1 MFLIDMAL
9 RRYRQLNE
17 FAYAYD
23 LSSTLFTNEQL
34 DLKEVG
40 RVK

>member
-1 MFLIDMAL
+1 MLLIEMAL
-9 RRYRQLNE
+9 QRYRQLQE

-23 LSSTLFTNEQL
+23 LSSTLFTNQPL

-40 RVK
+40 MVK